1 MSDSLGESAGSSTR
15 TYSSVWSHFTL
26 VENDEKAQCNY
37 CGTTYKRTGG
47 NTTNLHKHMQRKHSS
62 KIETEVESGEMD
74 KFVKKELPRYTQG
87 TFRDFIVRWTVCDD
101 QPFTAVESEH
111 LRLLFRILNPIAK
124 APSADTL
131 RSDVIDKFNEERNNI
146 REILQNA
153 PGRLSFTLDAWT
165 SPSYIPFLGIT
176 VHWISHEWELKEI
189 LIDFCKLSGPH
200 SGENLHESF
209 VKSCDDMRILTKIIA
224 CTTDNAS
231 NNDTLMKALEKTS
244 AQDALSTLKVKY
256 VENENELLNNDE
268 VSEVVPKLRKLVVKI
283 HASPQR
289 REKFSRQ
296 CEAAH
301 LPDKELVVDVK
312 TRWNSTFE
320 MIERSLELR
329 EALDNIAIADRDLRK
344 WEIIDA
350 EWDLLKQIKKLLY
363 IFLRAT
369 LYISHG
375 RYPTIENSIP
385 IFNWIMDKI
394 EDFDKEAN
402 IDEIVKK
409 AACNAMEKLK
419 KYYQYTDGI
428 IYTISTI
435 LDPRL
440 KLTYYKDHNWEEK
453 YITEARDDIKKL
465 YDTTYAPRIDQNIQD
480 EDLTADD
487 DLLSH
492 IYKKRRTSRNESE
505 LDLYLGSPIVP
516 GEVDLLQWWKMNESQ
531 YPHLAAMARDYLAIP
546 ATSTPIERAF
556 SGGTDLISQKRC
568 SLSAETIRA
577 CMCLKSWWKTVLKK

>member
-62 KIETEVESGEMD
+62 KIETEVESGEID

-131 RSDVIDKFNEERNNI
+131 CSDVIDKFNEERNNI

-231 NNDTLMKALEKTS
+231 NNDTLMKALEKTF
-244 AQDALSTLKVKY
+244 KY

-329 EALDNIAIADRDLRK
+329 EALDNIVIADRDLRE

-369 LYISHG
+369 LHISHG

-385 IFNWIMDKI
+385 IFNWIIDKI

-435 LDPRL
+435 LD
-440 KLTYYKDHNWEEK
+440 
-453 YITEARDDIKKL
+453 
-465 YDTTYAPRIDQNIQD
+465 
-480 EDLTADD
+480 
-487 DLLSH
+487 
-492 IYKKRRTSRNESE
+492 SR
-505 LDLYLGSPIVP
+505 
-516 GEVDLLQWWKMNESQ
+516 
-531 YPHLAAMARDYLAIP
+531 
-546 ATSTPIERAF
+546 
-556 SGGTDLISQKRC
+556 
-568 SLSAETIRA
+568 
-577 CMCLKSWWKTVLKK
+577 

>member
-47 NTTNLHKHMQRKHSS
+47 NTTNLHKHMQKKHSS

-74 KFVKKELPRYTQG
+74 KFVKKELP
-87 TFRDFIVRWTVCDD
+87 
-101 QPFTAVESEH
+101 
-111 LRLLFRILNPIAK
+111 
-124 APSADTL
+124 
-131 RSDVIDKFNEERNNI
+131 
-146 REILQNA
+146 NA

-176 VHWISHEWELKEI
+176 VHWISREWELKEI

-209 VKSCDDMRILTKIIA
+209 VKCCDDMRILTKIIA

-231 NNDTLMKALEKTS
+231 NNDTLMKALEKTCKDQNIEFTAHNNHIRCLAHIINLA
-244 AQDALSTLKVKY
+244 AQDALTTLKVKY
-256 VENENELLNNDE
+256 VDNENELLNNDE

-312 TRWNSTFE
+312 TRWNSTFD

-329 EALDNIAIADRDLRK
+329 EALDNIAIADRDLRQC
-344 WEIIDA
+344 ELIDA

-369 LYISHG
+369 LHISHG

-435 LDPRL
+435 LDLRL
-440 KLTYYKDHNWEEK
+440 KLTYYKDHNWKEE
-453 YITEARDDIKKL
+453 YITKARDDIRKL
-465 YDTTYAPRIDQNIQD
+465 YDSTYAPRIDQNIQD
-480 EDLTADD
+480 EDLIADD

-492 IYKKRRTSRNESE
+492 IYKKWRTSRNESE

-546 ATSTPIERAF
+546 ATSTPIEKAF

-577 CMCLKSWWKTVLKK
+577 CMCIKSWWKTELKCNK